1 MSPIR
6 FSNRQ
11 MLRRLEIKD
20 RPAALSGRQEGRL
33 DLLLERAGALTRPL
47 RCAVQPPL
55 QLSRA
60 RYDDPA
66 RPDEPALTLVHLG
79 GILAGDHYDLRIALG
94 DGAGARVTTAAATQV
109 YRMPQGAATQSI
121 QLQLSAGSR
130 LEWLPA
136 PTILFGGSRFT
147 QTTSV
152 TLGPAARLA
161 LLDVL
166 VPGRL
171 ARGEVYQFDRYT
183 TRLEVRDNAGRLLLA
198 ERALLEPRRHDL
210 TAPGLLGATPVL
222 GSLYILGN
230 SVDAERNCIQIVQRA
245 GRLSGL
251 KIDLGTAVLPNGC
264 GMLVRALGTTASQV
278 HAALLRIWGVLSS
291 EFG

>member
-1 MSPIR
+1 MNPIQSAGR
-6 FSNRQ
+6 F
-11 MLRRLEIKD
+11 
-20 RPAALSGRQEGRL
+20 GRQEGRL
-33 DLLLERAGALTRPL
+33 DLLFERTGAITRPV

-94 DGAGARVTTAAATQV
+94 AGAGARVTTAAATQV
-109 YRMPQGAATQSI
+109 YRMPKGEATQAI
-121 QLQLSAGSR
+121 QLQLGAGSR
-130 LEWLPA
+130 LEWLPE
-136 PTILFGGSRFT
+136 PTILFGGARFT

-152 TLGPAARLA
+152 TLGPGAQLA

-171 ARGEVYQFDRYT
+171 ARGEVYQFERYA
-183 TRLEVRDNAGRLLLA
+183 TRLEARDSAGRLLLA

-210 TAPGLLGATPVL
+210 TTAGLLGATPVL
-222 GSLYILGN
+222 GNLYILGDG
-230 SVDAERNCIQIVQRA
+230 VDAERDCARVARRA
-245 GRLSGL
+245 GALSKL
-251 KIDLGTAVLPNGC
+251 LIDVGTAVLPNGC

-278 HAALLRIWGVLSS
+278 HAALLKIWGVLA
-291 EFG
+291 EYREPI

>member
-1 MSPIR
+1 MNPIQ
-6 FSNRQ
+6 S
-11 MLRRLEIKD
+11 
-20 RPAALSGRQEGRL
+20 AAMSGRQEGQL
-33 DLLLERAGALTRPL
+33 DLLLERAGAITRPV

-79 GILAGDHYDLRIALG
+79 GILAGDHYDLRIALS

-109 YRMPQGAATQSI
+109 YRMPQGEATQAI
-121 QLQLSAGSR
+121 QLQLGSGSR
-130 LEWLPA
+130 LEWLPE
-136 PTILFGGSRFT
+136 PTILFGGARFT

-152 TLGPAARLA
+152 TLGSGARLA

-171 ARGEVYQFDRYT
+171 ARGEVYQFDRYAA
-183 TRLEVRDNAGRLLLA
+183 RLEARDTAGRLLMA

-222 GSLYILGN
+222 GSLYILGDR
-230 SVDAERNCIQIVQRA
+230 VDAERDCARVARRSGA
-245 GRLSGL
+245 LSGL
-251 KIDLGTAVLPNGC
+251 LIDLGTAVLPNGC

-278 HAALLRIWGVLSS
+278 HAALLMIWGALRQEGDKMTRCVSDA
-291 EFG
+291 

>member
-1 MSPIR
+1 METKPSSTAI
-6 FSNRQ
+6 
-11 MLRRLEIKD
+11 
-20 RPAALSGRQEGRL
+20 AGRQEGRL
-33 DLLLERAGALTRPL
+33 DLLLERDGAVTRPV
-47 RCAVQPPL
+47 RCAAQPPL

-109 YRMPQGAATQSI
+109 YRMPQGEATQAI
-121 QLQLSAGSR
+121 QLQLGAGSH
-130 LEWLPA
+130 LEWLPE
-136 PTILFGGSRFT
+136 PTILFGGARFT
-147 QTTSV
+147 QTISV
-152 TLGPAARLA
+152 TLASGARLA

-171 ARGEVYQFDRYT
+171 ARGEVYQFERYT
-183 TRLEVRDNAGRLLLA
+183 TRLEARDAAGRLLLA

-210 TAPGLLGATPVL
+210 TAPGLLGTTPVL
-222 GSLYILGN
+222 GSLYILGDR
-230 SVDAERNCIQIVQRA
+230 VDAERGCARVTHRDGA
-245 GRLSGL
+245 LSEL
-251 KIDLGTAVLPNGC
+251 PPSINLGAAVLPNGC

-278 HAALLRIWGVLSS
+278 HAALLTIWGVLANS
-291 EFG
+291 

>member
-1 MSPIR
+1 MNPIQ
-6 FSNRQ
+6 S
-11 MLRRLEIKD
+11 
-20 RPAALSGRQEGRL
+20 AAMSGRQEGQL
-33 DLLLERAGALTRPL
+33 DLLLERAGAITRPV

-94 DGAGARVTTAAATQV
+94 AGAGARVTTAAATQV
-109 YRMPQGAATQSI
+109 YRMPKGEATQAI
-121 QLQLSAGSR
+121 QLQLGAGSR
-130 LEWLPA
+130 LEWLPE
-136 PTILFGGSRFT
+136 PTILFGGARFT

-152 TLGPAARLA
+152 TLGPGAQLA

-171 ARGEVYQFDRYT
+171 ARGEVYQFERYA
-183 TRLEVRDNAGRLLLA
+183 TRLEARDSAGRLLLA

-210 TAPGLLGATPVL
+210 TTAGLLGATPVL
-222 GSLYILGN
+222 GNLYILGDG
-230 SVDAERNCIQIVQRA
+230 VDAERDCARVARRA
-245 GRLSGL
+245 GALSKL
-251 KIDLGTAVLPNGC
+251 LIDVGTAVLPNGC

-278 HAALLRIWGVLSS
+278 HAALLKIWGVLA
-291 EFG
+291 EYREPI